1 MRLEERNRIYVYV
14 YFYVYIYTLNHLL
27 TYLFFI
33 STLTR
38 LEGLKKS
45 ELLLDKF
52 NVCISVSRCT
62 RYAPAAM
69 AAVLYLIKGLDIC

>member
-1 MRLEERNRIYVYV
+1 MYMSI
-14 YFYVYIYTLNHLL
+14 FMCIYIYIKSSLNLSF
-27 TYLFFI
+27 FFI